1 MILILAD
8 QFDRHADLV
17 QGHLKDAGSSL
28 VRLDLDARSLQRTRI
43 TARSPRDWYLVIETD
58 GIEVK
63 SSDVSAV
70 WLRRP
75 FVELSLEEQAEE
87 DVDTRIWRG
96 EWNKSLL
103 GFYLALKHIPWLNPI
118 REAYRA
124 ENKYLQM
131 LIANEVGFRLP
142 ATITSNDR
150 TKLIDFAHEHEFVM
164 LKLMNQDFY
173 RTGPHEYKGFFA
185 NKITADRLEEFGST
199 EENPIVLQEYVEKD
213 YEVRYT
219 VVGSEHHVC
228 RIDSQKSA
236 IARDDWRRYDI
247 ANTPHM
253 SMEPPPDVRRK
264 VTEFMM
270 RLKIHYG
277 AIDFIVSPSGQYYFL
292 EINPMGQW
300 LWIEDLTGL
309 QISKSIAM
317 WLIQREGSTQL

>member
-17 QGHLKDAGSSL
+17 QGHLTGMGSKC
-28 VRLDLDARSLQRTRI
+28 VRLNLDTQSLQQTQI
-43 TARSPRDWYLVIETD
+43 TARPPRDWYLVSKTD
-58 GIEVK
+58 GTEIRN
-63 SSDVSAV
+63 SDVSIV

-87 DVDTRIWRG
+87 DADTRIWRG

-103 GFYLALKHIPWLNPI
+103 GLYLALKHVPWLNPI

-131 LIANEVGFRLP
+131 LIAQELGFRLP
-142 ATITSNDR
+142 ATVASND
-150 TKLIDFAHEHEFVM
+150 KAQLIDFAREHGSIM

-173 RTGPHEYKGFFA
+173 QTGPREYKGFFA
-185 NKITADRLEEFGST
+185 NKITVDSLQEFSGT

-247 ANTPHM
+247 ANTPHTTM
-253 SMEPPPDVRRK
+253 APPAEIRSRVA
-264 VTEFMM
+264 EFMN
-270 RLKIHYG
+270 RLEIHFG
-277 AIDFIVSPSGQYYFL
+277 AFDFIVTPSGEWYFL
-292 EINPMGQW
+292 EVNPMGQW

-309 QISKSIAM
+309 RISQSIAT
-317 WLIQREGSTQL
+317 WLTHNERRSQS